1 MPHLLLGFSRRAK
14 GKADKK
20 LFKPMGRLY
29 GTLEIYAGLYRNF
42 VESQKG

>member
-20 LFKPMGRLY
+20 LFKPKGRLR
-29 GTLEIYAGLYRNF
+29 GTLENYEGL
-42 VESQKG
+42 